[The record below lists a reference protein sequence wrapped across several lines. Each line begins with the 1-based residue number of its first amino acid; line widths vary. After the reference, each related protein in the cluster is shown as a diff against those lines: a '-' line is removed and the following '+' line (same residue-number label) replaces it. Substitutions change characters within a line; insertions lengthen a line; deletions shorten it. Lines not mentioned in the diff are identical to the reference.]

1 MDMSTNLSGQKDR
14 LRLELE
20 LITRKA
26 ETERCRKLV
35 ANSRREEALIEVRLL
50 KVDLA
55 DAHTRCAQ
63 TMNMCSTTREVNR
76 RLELRCRRLQ
86 EELEYEKGR
95 RLAAERKLRAV
106 RLIHSIPCMW
116 LTCVRH

>member
-26 ETERCRKLV
+26 ETERCRTLV
-35 ANSRREEALIEVRLL
+35 ANSRRAEALIEVRLL

-55 DAHTRCAQ
+55 DAT
-63 TMNMCSTTREVNR
+63 NMCSTTREVNR
-76 RLELRCRRLQ
+76 RLQLRCRRLQ